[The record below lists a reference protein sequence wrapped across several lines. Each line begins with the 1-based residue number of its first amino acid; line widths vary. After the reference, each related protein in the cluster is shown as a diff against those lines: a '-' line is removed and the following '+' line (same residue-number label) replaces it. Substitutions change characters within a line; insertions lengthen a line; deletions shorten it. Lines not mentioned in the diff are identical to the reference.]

1 MGARD
6 ILGELHDA
14 GLSIAL
20 TPDRGLKVTPASSL
34 TPELRDVI
42 RASKDLLIDWL
53 AAATEADPDRPDGQG
68 SGKVS
73 SKVSTETEV
82 SGEVSAQLLD
92 REAWPERAAIAE
104 YDGGLSR
111 QDAETLADACCWPHS
126 IAMNGAEIDTF
137 LARVKQFIEQGLSQ
151 DDAEH
156 LADKQVIRD
165 REGGSRRSCLECAHL
180 RQVGGW
186 RCGNWKQAGV
196 ASHARDAQLPG
207 ALVQLLQHCP
217 GFTDQGRPEGYPPLP
232 TFTDKAE
239 QEHR

>member
-20 TPDRGLKVTPASSL
+20 APDRGLKVTPASSL

-82 SGEVSAQLLD
+82 SGEVSAQPLD

-111 QDAETLADACCWPHS
+111 QDAEAMADACCWPYS
-126 IAMNGAEIDTF
+126 SAMTGAEIDTF
-137 LARVKQFIEQGLSQ
+137 TACLARFTDKGLSLI
-151 DDAEH
+151 DAEA
-156 LADKQVIRD
+156 LAEKLVIRD
-165 REGGSRRSCLECAHL
+165 REGDDRRVCLECAHL
-180 RQVGGW
+180 HHGG
-186 RCGNWKQAGV
+186 RCGNWQAAGV
-196 ASHARDAQLPG
+196 AIRARDAQLPG
-207 ALVQLLQHCP
+207 DFTTMLQRCD
-217 GFTDQGRPEGYPPLP
+217 GFKSNFTFPTEGQDYDQN
-232 TFTDKAE
+232 
-239 QEHR
+239 

>member
-20 TPDRGLKVTPASSL
+20 APDRGLKVTPASSL

-82 SGEVSAQLLD
+82 SGEVSAQPLD

-111 QDAETLADACCWPHS
+111 QDAEAMADACCWPYS
-126 IAMNGAEIDTF
+126 SAMTGAEIDTF
-137 LARVKQFIEQGLSQ
+137 TARLARFTDKGLSLI
-151 DDAEH
+151 DAEA
-156 LADKQVIRD
+156 LADKLVIRD
-165 REGGSRRSCLECAHL
+165 REGDDRRVCLECAHL
-180 RQVGGW
+180 RYGG
-186 RCGNWKQAGV
+186 RCGNWQVAGV
-196 ASHARDAQLPG
+196 AMRSRDAQLPPDLILQLQRCDGFATATPG
-207 ALVQLLQHCP
+207 ATP
-217 GFTDQGRPEGYPPLP
+217 DSIANTPFERTP
-232 TFTDKAE
+232 
-239 QEHR
+239 

>member
-20 TPDRGLKVTPASSL
+20 APDRGLKVTPASSL

-73 SKVSTETEV
+73 TETEV
-82 SGEVSAQLLD
+82 SGEVSAQPLD

-111 QDAETLADACCWPHS
+111 KDAEAMADACCWPYS
-126 IAMNGAEIDTF
+126 SAMTGAEIDTF
-137 LARVKQFIEQGLSQ
+137 TACLARFTDKGLSLI
-151 DDAEH
+151 DAEA
-156 LADKQVIRD
+156 LADKLVIRD
-165 REGGSRRSCLECAHL
+165 REGDDRRVCLECVHL
-180 RQVGGW
+180 RHGG
-186 RCGNWKQAGV
+186 RCGNWQAAGV
-196 ASHARDAQLPG
+196 AIRARDAQLPG
-207 ALVQLLQHCP
+207 DFTAMLQRCD
-217 GFTDQGRPEGYPPLP
+217 GFTG
-232 TFTDKAE
+232 TTI
-239 QEHR
+239 

>member
-73 SKVSTETEV
+73 TETEV
-82 SGEVSAQLLD
+82 SGEVSAQPLD

-111 QDAETLADACCWPHS
+111 QDAEAMADACCWPYS
-126 IAMNGAEIDTF
+126 SAMTGAEIDTF
-137 LARVKQFIEQGLSQ
+137 TACLARFTDKGLSLI
-151 DDAEH
+151 DAEA
-156 LADKQVIRD
+156 LAEKLVIRD
-165 REGGSRRSCLECAHL
+165 REGDDRRVSLECAHL
-180 RQVGGW
+180 HHGG
-186 RCGNWKQAGV
+186 RCGNWQAAGV
-196 ASHARDAQLPG
+196 AIRARDAQLPG
-207 ALVQLLQHCP
+207 DFTTMLQRCD
-217 GFTDQGRPEGYPPLP
+217 GFKSHFTFPTEGQDYDQN
-232 TFTDKAE
+232 
-239 QEHR
+239 